1 MKKYIADILIITIIL
16 IVSLFWIIYNKSGY
30 RDDADSKEI
39 NVYVDGDLYGT
50 YRIDIDDTIDIDSEY
65 GHNTLSVKDNK
76 VCMTDSDCDNN
87 SCINMGAISHS
98 YESIICIP
106 NRVVVEISDGNKE
119 SIDAIAY

>member
-16 IVSLFWIIYNKSGY
+16 ITSLFWIIYNKSFCKDTSG
-30 RDDADSKEI
+30 SKEV

-50 YRIDIDDTIDIDSEY
+50 YSIDTDDDIDIDSKY
-65 GHNTLSVKDNK
+65 GHNRLSIKDNK
-76 VCMTDSDCDNN
+76 VRMTDSDCDNN
-87 SCINMGAISHS
+87 SCINMGEISYS

>member
-106 NRVVVEISDGNKE
+106 NRVVVEIIDGNKE